1 MKCLHIL
8 PMNKLSGAEKLTLIL
23 CKNMKKYKPIVV
35 CGGDNLKRIFEEN
48 SIETYSVDFENKN
61 LLQTAKELNKII
73 KENDIKLI
81 HAHDNNASISGYI
94 TKVLYR
100 GKFKL
105 ISHIHNCY
113 PWLQGKSKNKIIDSI
128 VRKSYDHNIACGKL
142 VYDYYTEHTDYINI
156 NNTSVLSNAIDI
168 DEINNINKNTEDL
181 KAKYNIA
188 KDEIVIG
195 FIGRISEQK
204 GILPFIEE
212 FKNHKEDF
220 KDCKFLIIGSGDQ
233 DDKAKELIKK
243 YNLADNFI
251 LTGHEDNVYRFY
263 PIIDIFFLPSLYEGL
278 PMVILEAM
286 SFKKPIVAMNVGSIN
301 EVVKNEYNG
310 YLINENDYA
319 KFIHRLKSLKNDS
332 GKIQSYGQNSFKII
346 DENYNIIDYQK
357 NITTVYDK
365 VLSINTN

>member
-8 PMNKLSGAEKLTLIL
+8 PMNKLSGAEKLALIL
-23 CKNMKKYKPIVV
+23 CKNMKKYQPIVV

-48 SIETYSVDFENKN
+48 SIKTYSIDFKNNN

-94 TKVLYR
+94 TKLLYR
-100 GKFKL
+100 GNFKL

-113 PWLQGKSKNKIIDSI
+113 PWLQGKNKNKIIDSI
-128 VRKSYDHNIACGKL
+128 VRKGYDHNIACGKL
-142 VYDYYTEHTDYINI
+142 VYDYYTEHTEYVNI
-156 NNTSVLSNAIDI
+156 NNTSILSNAIDI
-168 DEINNINKNTEDL
+168 DEISNITKNTEDL
-181 KAKYNIA
+181 KAKYNI
-188 KDEIVIG
+188 
-195 FIGRISEQK
+195 
-204 GILPFIEE
+204 EE
-212 FKNHKEDF
+212 FKNHKKDF

-233 DDKAKELIKK
+233 DNKAKELIKK
-243 YNLADNFI
+243 YKLQDNFI

-263 PIIDIFFLPSLYEGL
+263 PIIDIFFLPSIYEGL

-310 YLINENDYA
+310 YLINEKDYTE
-319 KFIHRLKSLKNDS
+319 FIYSLKSLKNDS
-332 GKIQSYGQNSFKII
+332 EKIKRYGQNSFKII

-365 VLSINTN
+365 VLSLNTN